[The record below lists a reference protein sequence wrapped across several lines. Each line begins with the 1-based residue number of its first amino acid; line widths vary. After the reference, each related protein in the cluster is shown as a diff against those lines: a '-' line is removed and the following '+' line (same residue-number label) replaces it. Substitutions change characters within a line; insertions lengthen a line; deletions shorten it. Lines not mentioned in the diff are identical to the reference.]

1 MCWIALGWWPTG
13 SNRVIRGGNWNDW
26 NDWNDNARN
35 CRSAN
40 RNNNEPENRN
50 NNLGFRA
57 VLAPAQSREAGLTR
71 LPSRPRDS
79 GFRGKQRCEKARC
92 E

>member
-1 MCWIALGWWPTG
+1 MCWIDLGWWPTG
-13 SNRVIRGGNWNDW
+13 SDRVIRGGNNWNDW

-40 RNNNEPENRN
+40 RNSNDPDNRN

-57 VLAPAQSREAGLTR
+57 VLAPAQSREAHTR
-71 LPSRPRDS
+71 QP
-79 GFRGKQRCEKARC
+79 
-92 E
+92 